1 MCVMSE
7 GKIIEYIDQRR
18 IVTSVCLKDRVS
30 KLQLLTSSNQETS
43 IPPKRALLVSSAS
56 LTISRPREELV
67 RKLKAIEKKR
77 LEYRERVSV
86 QELWELT
93 HEENEVF
100 SFAGLAELSFG
111 NHVTDDHISALV
123 RALFADRVYF
133 KLKDNRFVPN
143 TPDKVEQ
150 LAKAIEVAELREREI
165 TQGGWFL
172 KELINGRMPEDP
184 PLKEKTIEVLTQL
197 ALYGKDAPDFKLGKE
212 MFSRAGIKDITQAH
226 NLLVRLNVWNE
237 DENLD
242 LHKFH
247 IKTDFREPV
256 LEEADRITQEEIDF
270 VGREDLTGLPI
281 FTIDGPHTR
290 DFDDALSL
298 EPVNGGYRLGIH
310 ITDVAPFIEPDGPL
324 DREAFGRASSIYLP
338 VTHIPMLPPKL
349 SSGALSLVKD
359 VNRFAITLFG
369 DFNENWDLMGYRFA
383 LTVVRV
389 EKQLT
394 YDEVNE
400 MYLQNPIHVAL
411 YRLAQALRQ
420 RRAMNGAMLIP
431 LPEIHFA
438 FDDGSP
444 VRAALIEQDTP
455 ARIMVSECMILYN
468 WLAAKFASE
477 TGVPILYRGQ
487 EPPQEILPF
496 DEFHYIYYVFRQRRR
511 LHPLSIDTMPRPHS
525 GIGVDVYTNA
535 TSPLRRYMDL
545 LVQRQIRSGLIEDK
559 PVYTESRIKEV
570 GISVQQTLKDIGLMK
585 RNQMRYWVLKYLAGR
600 IDERLPA
607 IVFQKLRSKYL
618 VILTD
623 LLFVA
628 ELPLVSTHELLPGE
642 EITVAVKRSAPR
654 DDILTLELAS

>member
-1 MCVMSE
+1 MSE

-18 IVTSVCLKDRVS
+18 IVTSLCLKDKVS
-30 KLQLLTSSNQETS
+30 KLQILTSSNQEAS

-56 LTISRPREELV
+56 FNISRPREELV
-67 RKLKAIEKKR
+67 RELKAIEKNR
-77 LEYRERVSV
+77 LEYRDRVSV

-100 SFAGLAELSFG
+100 SFADLAQLAFG

-133 KLKDNRFVPN
+133 KLKDNCFVPN

-165 TQGGWFL
+165 TQGGRFL

-226 NLLVRLNVWNE
+226 NLLVRLNVWKQ

-242 LHKFH
+242 LYKFH

-256 LEEADRITQEEIDF
+256 LEEADRITQEKIDF

-281 FTIDGPHTR
+281 FTIDGPYTR

-338 VTHIPMLPPKL
+338 VSHIPMLPPKL
-349 SSGALSLVKD
+349 SNSALSLLKD
-359 VNRFAITLFG
+359 VNRLAVTLFS

-400 MYLQNPIHVAL
+400 MYLQDPIHVAL

-420 RRAMNGAMLIP
+420 KRAMNGAMLIP

-438 FDDGSP
+438 FDDDSP

-487 EPPQEILPF
+487 GPPQEILSF
-496 DEFHYIYYVFRQRRR
+496 DEFHYIYYVFRQRRK
-511 LHPLSIDTMPRPHS
+511 LHPLLIETVPQPHS

-545 LVQRQIRSGLIEDK
+545 LIQRQIRSGLTEDK
-559 PVYTESRIKEV
+559 PVYTESRIKEI
-570 GISVQQTLKDIGLMK
+570 GISVQQTLKDIGLM
-585 RNQMRYWVLKYLAGR
+585 RRSQMRYWVLKYLAGR

-618 VILTD
+618 VILTG

-628 ELPLVSTHELLPGE
+628 ELPLVSTHELSPGE

-654 DDILTLELAS
+654 ADILTLELAS